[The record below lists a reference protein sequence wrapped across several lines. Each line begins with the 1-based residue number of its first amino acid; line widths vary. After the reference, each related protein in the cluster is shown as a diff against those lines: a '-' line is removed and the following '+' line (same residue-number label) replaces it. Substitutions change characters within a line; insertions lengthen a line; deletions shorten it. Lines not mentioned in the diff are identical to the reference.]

1 MANQYAIG
9 LNTGIGFIT
18 HPDREAF
25 EVEGFPADVWV
36 VNDSAAATAWIAR
49 NSLALSTKSAAQAL
63 VDADCV
69 GRVYPEHS
77 PSAGQ
82 PVVAPVLP

>member
-25 EVEGFPADVWV
+25 AVEGFPADVWV
-36 VNDSAAATAWIAR
+36 VDSSAAATAWIAR
-49 NSLALSTKSAAQAL
+49 NDLATSTKAAAQAL
-63 VDADCV
+63 VDAACE
-69 GRVYPEHS
+69 GKVYPES
-77 PSAGQ
+77 FPDAGQ

>member
-36 VNDSAAATAWIAR
+36 IDGSAAATAWIAR
-49 NSLALSTKSAAQAL
+49 NDLAVSTKAAAQAL
-63 VDADCV
+63 VDAACE
-69 GRVYPEHS
+69 GKVYSEHS
-77 PSAGQ
+77 ENAGQ
-82 PVVAPVLP
+82 PIVAPVLA

>member
-25 EVEGFPADVWV
+25 EVCSFPANVWV
-36 VNDSAAATAWIAR
+36 VDGSAAATAWIVR
-49 NSLALSTKSAAQAL
+49 NDLAVSTKAAAQAL
-63 VDADCV
+63 VNAACEGNVD
-69 GRVYPEHS
+69 PE
-77 PSAGQ
+77 GK
-82 PVVAPVLP
+82 PVVAPVLA

>member
-25 EVEGFPADVWV
+25 EIEGFPADVWV
-36 VNDSAAATAWIAR
+36 VDGSAAATAWITR
-49 NSLALSTKSAAQAL
+49 NDLAVSTKVAAQAL
-63 VDADCV
+63 VDAACEGKVD
-69 GRVYPEHS
+69 PE
-77 PSAGQ
+77 GK
-82 PVVAPVLP
+82 PVVAPVLA

>member
-9 LNTGIGFIT
+9 SNTGIGFIT

-36 VNDSAAATAWIAR
+36 VDGSAAATAWIVR
-49 NSLALSTKSAAQAL
+49 NDLATSTKTAAQAL
-63 VDADCV
+63 VDAACEGKVDRE
-69 GRVYPEHS
+69 GK
-77 PSAGQ
+77 
-82 PVVAPVLP
+82 PVVVPVLP

>member
-36 VNDSAAATAWIAR
+36 VDGSAAATAWITR
-49 NSLALSTKSAAQAL
+49 NDLAVSTKVAVQAL
-63 VDADCV
+63 VDAACEGKV
-69 GRVYPEHS
+69 GPE
-77 PSAGQ
+77 GK
-82 PVVAPVLP
+82 PVVAPVLA